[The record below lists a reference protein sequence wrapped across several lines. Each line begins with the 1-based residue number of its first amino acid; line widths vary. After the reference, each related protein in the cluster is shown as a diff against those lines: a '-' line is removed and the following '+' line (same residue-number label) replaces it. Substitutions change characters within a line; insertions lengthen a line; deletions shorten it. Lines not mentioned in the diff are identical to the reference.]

1 MYIYKMPGKQRQELV
16 EILNVGDRW
25 YELGSKHMKYDMVI
39 LAKFAKEQYKPGG
52 NPAEMLL
59 SHWGSKNHTVLE
71 LFKKLR
77 EMEHYQAMDVIKAL
91 VPDKYHTLIDYNGE
105 QSRKTRPVHQDIH
118 PPIKYTQAAKANG
131 PNIDIT
137 MEKAENLKKIPI
149 ENQGLKVEFW
159 DATKHSRNESPR
171 VRRQSSNSSGATHG
185 SIHSSIGS
193 AGSLMLA
200 TISYEE
206 LKKCCND
213 FKAENKLGSGGFG
226 EVYYGI
232 LQCQKIAVKKIKPD
246 THLHLLKND
255 PNYNYKNWEKFIH
268 QFSAELIS
276 MHTYPARNILRLMCV
291 SFSEDLSTEPCLVY
305 EFMSNG
311 SVFDQLYK
319 RGRGRRPRMTWEER
333 LNIAVGTACGLVYL
347 HKNNVVHGDIKSGN
361 ILLDENM
368 VPKIGDFG
376 LAKEGPNLDFFSYV
390 SVSHL
395 VGTPSYMPE
404 DYRRSKHLTYA
415 VDTYSFGMVLFELV
429 TGKPPN
435 WTSPDNEKLHSFI
448 RENFSFNILILRL
461 LTLAYITGEVTEI
474 DEWVDK
480 SIEYHP
486 HTIPIQLFGFA
497 KECTHPNFKK
507 RTDIQLVFEALEK
520 IQKGNEPEAMIR
532 QKMYDDQKDKLEQQK
547 AIRMMNQMKVI
558 EGQADNKSTVPI
570 GNNDVC
576 GIPSGVKNCPRKNAS
591 WTCT

>member
-77 EMEHYQAMDVIKAL
+77 EMEHYQAMEVIKSL
-91 VPDKYHTLIDYNGE
+91 VPKKYHTLINYNVSNFGTE
-105 QSRKTRPVHQDIH
+105 ELSSKSRPFHQVIPPPV
-118 PPIKYTQAAKANG
+118 KYTQAGEVNG
-131 PNIDIT
+131 PNIDKV
-137 MEKAENLKKIPI
+137 MEKPTNLKKMPTVAPTCS
-149 ENQGLKVEFW
+149 ENQELKVEYW
-159 DATKHSRNESPR
+159 DATKPSGNPGNDNPR
-171 VRRQSSNSSGATHG
+171 VRRQSSNSSVAGAG
-185 SIHSSIGS
+185 ARSIYSFIDGA
-193 AGSLMLA
+193 AGSFKSTSEKNLMA
-200 TISYEE
+200 TISFEE
-206 LKKCCND
+206 LKKCCNN
-213 FKAENKLGSGGFG
+213 FTKRLGSGGFG
-226 EVYYGI
+226 EVYYGK
-232 LQCQKIAVKKIKPD
+232 LHCQEIAVKKIKPD

-319 RGRGRRPRMTWEER
+319 RGRDRRPPLTWEER

-347 HKNNVVHGDIKSGN
+347 HRNEIVHGDIKSGN

-376 LAKEGPNLDFFSYV
+376 LARKGPNTDFFSYV
-390 SVSHL
+390 SVTKL
-395 VGTPSYMPE
+395 VGTQSYLPE
-404 DYRRSKHLTYA
+404 DYIRSKHLTYA
-415 VDTYSFGMVLFELV
+415 VDTYAYGMVLFELV

-435 WTSPDNEKLHSFI
+435 WKTPRDEELRSFI
-448 RENFSFNILILRL
+448 RENFFLILNTYL
-461 LTLAYITGEVTEI
+461 DSEI
-474 DEWVDK
+474 
-480 SIEYHP
+480 
-486 HTIPIQLFGFA
+486 
-497 KECTHPNFKK
+497 
-507 RTDIQLVFEALEK
+507 
-520 IQKGNEPEAMIR
+520 
-532 QKMYDDQKDKLEQQK
+532 
-547 AIRMMNQMKVI
+547 
-558 EGQADNKSTVPI
+558 
-570 GNNDVC
+570 
-576 GIPSGVKNCPRKNAS
+576 
-591 WTCT
+591 

>member
-1 MYIYKMPGKQRQELV
+1 MPGKERQELV
-16 EILNVGDRW
+16 EILSVGDRW
-25 YELGSKHMKYDMVI
+25 QELGSKHLNYDMVD
-39 LAKFAKEQYKPGG
+39 LAKFANEKYKPGG

-77 EMEHYQAMDVIKAL
+77 EMEHYQAMEVIKGL
-91 VPDKYHTLIDYNGE
+91 VKDKYHTLIDYNGE
-105 QSRKTRPVHQDIH
+105 QSRKTCPVHQDIH

-246 THLHLLKND
+246 THLHLLRND
-255 PNYNYKNWEKFIH
+255 PNYNIGNWKKFMN
-268 QFSAELIS
+268 QFSTELKV
-276 MHTYPARNILRLMCV
+276 MHTYPATNILRLLRV

-390 SVSHL
+390 SVSTMA
-395 VGTPSYMPE
+395 GTPSYMPE
-404 DYRRSKHLTYA
+404 DYMRSRHLTYA

-474 DEWVDK
+474 NEWVDK

-547 AIRMMNQMKVI
+547 AIKMMNQMKVI
-558 EGQADNKSTVPI
+558 EGSTVPI

-576 GIPSGVKNCPRKNAS
+576 GIPDLPLGNL
-591 WTCT
+591 